1 MLKIKNKIPS
11 ALIIGGKI
19 VERIKMRNEV
29 VWEKVQP
36 EYFYIESLTDG
47 NTVTLITNLRNTS
60 YSSYLTPTIEYSTD
74 KQNWTTITFDWSTY
88 DVKNINIPVVLNTG
102 DKMYF
107 RNDTGKF
114 SRAIYD
120 GSSYNTP
127 YITFTT
133 DWQGRVNVGGD
144 IRTLINY
151 RNIDNTILED
161 GMFSNLFSHTY
172 GSNHNTARIVDASNL
187 ILPFTQMT
195 PYCYYSMFDGCTP
208 LVNTPALPAT
218 TLAWSCYQ
226 YMFYGCTSLTTAPEL
241 PATTLAS
248 SCYYGMFRDC
258 TSLTTAPALPATTL
272 AHDCYEYMFRGC
284 TSLTTAPELP
294 ATTLAYYCYQYM
306 FSGCTS
312 LTTAPELPA
321 TKLEFNCYY
330 SMFSGCTSL
339 TTAPALPATTLV
351 SDCYSS
357 MFDGCTSLTTAPA
370 LPATTLADDCYNN
383 MFNGCSNL
391 NKVLT
396 YADDISTSNCTT
408 NWLNN
413 VASSGTLYNAG
424 SAVYTTD
431 SPSGIPTGWTEV
443 TTVPTTTSVYALPNT
458 FSAKSWMDN
467 YKLNYTIMGVNETG
481 IDVPLGEQNELITIG
496 KNTGSSTVTHT
507 ETFNYDGWDYTITI
521 NQTANDT
528 DEPDYFYI
536 ESLGDGNTVSVINKG
551 DGSTDN
557 VTPTLEYSTDK
568 NTWDTITF
576 DWTRGEYTTELPIAL
591 NTGEKMYF
599 RNDTRLFSNSN
610 SKYISFSPSVSSNVG
625 GDIRTLSNYL
635 DVNSETKPQSYMF
648 YRLFYNNTFIVNA
661 SNLRLPYTTLASN
674 CYGNM
679 FSGCG
684 GLTTAPA
691 LPATT
696 LASRCYD
703 SMFDG
708 CTSLTTAP
716 ALPATTL
723 AERCYNRM
731 FNGCTSLTT
740 APTLPATT
748 LVSDCYSSMFQN
760 CSKLTT
766 APALPATT
774 LASKCY
780 DGMFF
785 DCTSLTNAPA
795 LPATTLANY
804 CYQYMFYGCTSLTTA
819 PELPTT
825 TIASWC
831 YQYMFYGC
839 TSLTTAPALPATT
852 LANSCYYSMFW
863 GCTSLTTAPALP
875 ATTLAPNCYTF
886 MFQGCTSLTTAPE
899 LPATT
904 LADSC
909 YSIMFKGCTS
919 LTTAPALPAITL
931 ESWCYNSMFK
941 GCTSLTTAPALPATT
956 LASMCYNSMF
966 SGCTSLTTAPKLP
979 ATTLANSCYD
989 SMFQGCNSLTS
1000 VTIYATSTAN
1010 NSFDSWLDNV
1020 APSGTVYNN
1029 GLLNLPKN
1037 SASGIPIGWTE
1048 VLPPI
1053 QSITANPDT
1062 FTIKS
1067 YKDTVKCTSTLTITT
1082 TLGTT
1087 ATDTNTATITVG
1099 ENTGDTTRTLT
1110 ETIPYKGSSYQV
1122 TIVQTANDVKPA
1134 YSWNVVSTGTYPFE
1148 LNTNDYY
1155 ESTNKGQRNS
1165 YSYATLNYEGFEN
1178 LVLECINSGE
1188 SNYDYGIISQ
1198 PDVQLSESTSDDG
1211 ATGTTNVFHNFKGQ
1225 SSTNPVQLTIPSD
1238 GGSHFITIKFRK
1250 DVSGD
1255 SGNDSLQ
1262 FTVIEP

>member
-74 KQNWTTITFDWSTY
+74 KQNWTTITFDWSTT

-120 GSSYNTP
+120 GGSYNTS

-133 DWQGRVNVGGD
+133 DLQGRVNVGGD

-151 RNIDNTILED
+151 RNVDNTILED
-161 GMFSNLFSHTY
+161 GMFSNLFSPTY
-172 GSNHNTARIVDASNL
+172 DSNHNAARIVDASNL
-187 ILPFTQMT
+187 ILPFTQMI

-208 LVNTPALPAT
+208 LVNAPALPAT

-226 YMFYGCTSLTTAPEL
+226 FMFRGCTSLTTAPEL

-248 SCYYGMFRDC
+248 SCYYGMFWGCTGLTTAPELPATTLAHDCYERMFQDC
-258 TSLTTAPALPATTL
+258 TSLTSAPALPATTLAYYCYQWMFDGCTSLTTAPTLPATTLEISCYSGMFQGCTSLVNAPQLPAITLVSGCYSTMFQNCSKLTTAPALPATTL
-272 AHDCYEYMFRGC
+272 AGQCYE
-284 TSLTTAPELP
+284 S
-294 ATTLAYYCYQYM
+294 
-306 FSGCTS
+306 
-312 LTTAPELPA
+312 
-321 TKLEFNCYY
+321 
-330 SMFSGCTSL
+330 
-339 TTAPALPATTLV
+339 
-351 SDCYSS
+351 
-357 MFDGCTSLTTAPA
+357 
-370 LPATTLADDCYNN
+370 

-396 YADDISTSNCTT
+396 YAEDISASDCTT

-431 SPSGIPTGWTEV
+431 SPSGIPTGWTED
-443 TTVPTTTSVYALPNT
+443 TTTPGTISVYALPNT
-458 FSAKSWMDN
+458 FSAKSWMDKA
-467 YKLNYTIMGVNETG
+467 KLNYTIMAVNETG
-481 IDVPLGEQNELITIG
+481 IDVPISEQNELITIG

-507 ETFNYDGWDYTITI
+507 ETFNYDSWDYTITI

-551 DGSTDN
+551 HVYTYN

-576 DWTRGEYTTELPIAL
+576 DWTNGNHTTELPIAL

-599 RNDTRLFSNSN
+599 RNDTRKFSDS
-610 SKYISFSPSVSSNVG
+610 YGTISFSPSVSSNVG

-635 DVNSETKPQSYMF
+635 DVNGETKSQSNMF
-648 YRLFYNNTFIVNA
+648 RNLFYNNKYIVDA
-661 SNLRLPYTTLASN
+661 SNLRLPYTTLAER
-674 CYGNM
+674 CYQSM
-679 FSGCG
+679 FDGCTP
-684 GLTTAPA
+684 LVNAPA

-696 LASRCYD
+696 LAYYCYWN
-703 SMFDG
+703 MFRD

-723 AERCYNRM
+723 AERCYN
-731 FNGCTSLTT
+731 
-740 APTLPATT
+740 
-748 LVSDCYSSMFQN
+748 SMF
-760 CSKLTT
+760 
-766 APALPATT
+766 
-774 LASKCY
+774 Y
-780 DGMFF
+780 
-785 DCTSLTNAPA
+785 
-795 LPATTLANY
+795 
-804 CYQYMFYGCTSLTTA
+804 
-819 PELPTT
+819 
-825 TIASWC
+825 
-831 YQYMFYGC
+831 
-839 TSLTTAPALPATT
+839 
-852 LANSCYYSMFW
+852 
-863 GCTSLTTAPALP
+863 
-875 ATTLAPNCYTF
+875 
-886 MFQGCTSLTTAPE
+886 GCTSLTTAPE

-904 LADSC
+904 LASLCYDSMFWSCTSLTNAPALPATTLADMC
-909 YSIMFKGCTS
+909 YSYMFNGCTS
-919 LTTAPALPAITL
+919 LTTAPELPTTTLASQCYQYMFQDCTSLTTAPTLPATTL
-931 ESWCYNSMFK
+931 ESRCYSSMFS

-956 LASMCYNSMF
+956 LVNSCYDSMF
-966 SGCTSLTTAPKLP
+966 QNCTSLTTAPELP
-979 ATTLANSCYD
+979 ATTIADTCYS

-1010 NSFDSWLDNV
+1010 SSFSSWLDNV

-1037 SASGIPIGWTE
+1037 SASGIPTGWTE
-1048 VLPPI
+1048 VTPEI

-1110 ETIPYKGSSYQV
+1110 ETIPYKGSSYQI
-1122 TIVQTANDVKPA
+1122 TIVQTANDVKPT

-1155 ESTNKGQRNS
+1155 ESTNKGQKNS

-1211 ATGTTNVFHNFKGQ
+1211 ATGSTNVFHNFKGQ

-1262 FTVIEP
+1262 FKVIEP

>member
-1 MLKIKNKIPS
+1 MRIDKNTTIR
-11 ALIIGGKI
+11 LGGRNI
-19 VERIKMRNEV
+19 VKVKLGDV
-29 VWEKVQP
+29 VIWQKTTEPVVEP

-172 GSNHNTARIVDASNL
+172 GSNHNTSRIVDASNL

-208 LVNTPALPAT
+208 LVNAPALPAT
-218 TLAWSCYQ
+218 TLAYYCYQ
-226 YMFYGCTSLTTAPEL
+226 NMFRDCTSLTSAPEL

-248 SCYYGMFRDC
+248 SCYQTMFKGCTSLTTAPTLPATTLAPDCYERMFENC

-272 AHDCYEYMFRGC
+272 A
-284 TSLTTAPELP
+284 
-294 ATTLAYYCYQYM
+294 YYCYRY
-306 FSGCTS
+306 
-312 LTTAPELPA
+312 
-321 TKLEFNCYY
+321 
-330 SMFSGCTSL
+330 MFSGCTSL
-339 TTAPALPATTLV
+339 TTAPALPAITLA
-351 SDCYSS
+351 SNCYNS
-357 MFDGCTSLTTAPA
+357 MFNGCTSLTTAPA
-370 LPATTLADDCYNN
+370 LPATTLASNCYNS

-396 YADDISTSNCTT
+396 YAEDISTSNCTT

-443 TTVPTTTSVYALPNT
+443 TTVPGTTSVYALPNT
-458 FSAKSWMDN
+458 FTAKSWMDEV
-467 YKLNYTIMGVNETG
+467 KLNYTIMGVNETG
-481 IDVPLGEQNELITIG
+481 IDVPVGEQNELITIG

-536 ESLGDGNTVSVINKG
+536 ESLGDGNTVSVVNKG
-551 DGSTDN
+551 NGNTDN

-568 NTWDTITF
+568 NTWNTITF
-576 DWTRGEYTTELPIAL
+576 DWTLGNYTTELPIAL
-591 NTGEKMYF
+591 NTGGKMYF
-599 RNDTRLFSNSN
+599 RNDTGKFSSSN
-610 SKYISFSPSVSSNVG
+610 NKYISFLSSVASNVG

-635 DVNSETKPQSYMF
+635 DVDNETTPQTYMF
-648 YRLFYNNTFIVNA
+648 QRLFYRNEYIVDA
-661 SNLRLPYTTLASN
+661 SNLRLPYTTLESN
-674 CYGNM
+674 CY
-679 FSGCG
+679 
-684 GLTTAPA
+684 
-691 LPATT
+691 
-696 LASRCYD
+696 Y
-703 SMFDG
+703 
-708 CTSLTTAP
+708 
-716 ALPATTL
+716 
-723 AERCYNRM
+723 
-731 FNGCTSLTT
+731 
-740 APTLPATT
+740 
-748 LVSDCYSSMFQN
+748 SMFQN
-760 CSKLTT
+760 CTSLVN
-766 APALPATT
+766 APQLPATT
-774 LASKCY
+774 IADSCY
-780 DGMFF
+780 RSMFEN
-785 DCTSLTNAPA
+785 CTSLVNAPA

-804 CYQYMFYGCTSLTTA
+804 CYSSMFYGCSSLTAAPTLPATTLESNCYYSMFSGCTSLTAA
-819 PELPTT
+819 PELPATT
-825 TIASWC
+825 LAGQC
-831 YQYMFYGC
+831 YQYMFSGC
-839 TSLTTAPALPATT
+839 SSLTTATTLPATT
-852 LANSCYYSMFW
+852 LANSCYRNMFEN
-863 GCTSLTTAPALP
+863 CTSLVNAPQLP
-875 ATTLAPNCYTF
+875 ATTLASYCYGT
-886 MFQGCTSLTTAPE
+886 MFNGCTSLTTAPE

-909 YSIMFKGCTS
+909 YSTMFKDCTSLTTAPTLPATTLESWCYYYMFKGCTS
-919 LTTAPALPAITL
+919 LTTAPELPATTL
-931 ESWCYNSMFK
+931 ASRCYSSMFQN
-941 GCTSLTTAPALPATT
+941 CTSLTTAPELPATT
-956 LASMCYNSMF
+956 IADTCYS
-966 SGCTSLTTAPKLP
+966 T
-979 ATTLANSCYD
+979 
-989 SMFQGCNSLTS
+989 MFQGCNSLTS

-1010 NSFDSWLDNV
+1010 SSFDSWLDNV

-1037 SASGIPIGWTE
+1037 SASGIPTGWTE
-1048 VLPPI
+1048 VTPEI

-1155 ESTNKGQRNS
+1155 ESTNKGQKNS
-1165 YSYATLNYEGFEN
+1165 YSYATLNYSGFEN

-1198 PDVQLSESTSDDG
+1198 PDVQLSESYNDDG

-1238 GGSHFITIKFRK
+1238 KGSHFITIKYRK
-1250 DVSGD
+1250 DVSGN

-1262 FTVIEP
+1262 FKVIEP

>member
-29 VWEKVQP
+29 VWENVQP

-47 NTVTLITNLRNTS
+47 NTVTLNTS
-60 YSSYLTPTIEYSTD
+60 LTDTSHSQYLTPTIEYSTD
-74 KQNWTTITFDWSTY
+74 KQNWTTITFDWSTT

-120 GSSYNTP
+120 GSSYYNTS

-151 RNIDNTILED
+151 RNIDKTILED

-172 GSNHNTARIVDASNL
+172 DSNHNTARIVDASNL

-195 PYCYYSMFDGCTP
+195 PYCYYSMFYGCTP
-208 LVNTPALPAT
+208 LVNAPALPAT

-226 YMFYGCTSLTTAPEL
+226 FMFRGCTSLTTAPAL

-258 TSLTTAPALPATTL
+258 TSLTTTPTLPATTL
-272 AHDCYEYMFRGC
+272 AHDCYQYMFYGC
-284 TSLTTAPELP
+284 TSLTTAPVLP
-294 ATTLAYYCYQYM
+294 ATTLAYFCYQNM
-306 FSGCTS
+306 FSDCTS

-370 LPATTLADDCYNN
+370 LPATTLADDCYNS

-396 YADDISTSNCTT
+396 YAEDISTSNCTT

-458 FSAKSWMDN
+458 FTAKSWMDES
-467 YKLNYTIMGVNETG
+467 KLNYTIIGVNETG

-507 ETFNYDGWDYTITI
+507 ETLTYDGMDYTITI

-536 ESLGDGNTVSVINKG
+536 ESLGDENTVSVINKG
-551 DGSTDN
+551 YGNTDK

-568 NTWDTITF
+568 NTWDIITF
-576 DWTRGEYTTELPIAL
+576 DWTYGNHTTELPVTL

-599 RNDTRLFSNSN
+599 RNDTRLFSNSSN
-610 SKYISFSPSVSSNVG
+610 KYISFSSTVSSNVG

-635 DVNSETKPQSYMF
+635 DVNSETTPQNGMF
-648 YRLFYNNTFIVNA
+648 NRLFNNNKNIVDA
-661 SNLRLPYTTLASN
+661 SNLRLPYTTLASE
-674 CYGNM
+674 CYYNM
-679 FSGCG
+679 FYGCSS
-684 GLTTAPA
+684 LTTAPT

-696 LASRCYD
+696 LVNTCYGE
-703 SMFDG
+703 MFRG

-723 AERCYNRM
+723 ADSCYFNM
-731 FNGCTSLTT
+731 FSGCSSLT
-740 APTLPATT
+740 
-748 LVSDCYSSMFQN
+748 D
-760 CSKLTT
+760 

-774 LASKCY
+774 LTSSCY
-780 DGMFF
+780 YNMFS
-785 DCTSLTNAPA
+785 DCSSLTAAPE
-795 LPATTLANY
+795 LPATTLAGQ
-804 CYQYMFYGCTSLTTA
+804 CYQYMFDGCTSLTTA
-819 PELPTT
+819 TT
-825 TIASWC
+825 
-831 YQYMFYGC
+831 
-839 TSLTTAPALPATT
+839 LPATT
-852 LANSCYYSMFW
+852 LESWCYGYMF
-863 GCTSLTTAPALP
+863 S
-875 ATTLAPNCYTF
+875 
-886 MFQGCTSLTTAPE
+886 GCTSLTTAPE

-904 LADSC
+904 LASSCYDSMFQNCTSLTTAPELPATTIADSC
-909 YSIMFKGCTS
+909 YSTMFKGCTS
-919 LTTAPALPAITL
+919 LTTAPELPATTL
-931 ESWCYNSMFK
+931 ESWCY
-941 GCTSLTTAPALPATT
+941 
-956 LASMCYNSMF
+956 YSMF
-966 SGCTSLTTAPKLP
+966 SGCTSLTTAPTLPATTLKSRCYSSMFQNCGSLVNVPELP
-979 ATTLANSCYD
+979 ATTLADMCYG
-989 SMFQGCNSLTS
+989 SMFDGCNSLTS

-1010 NSFDSWLDNV
+1010 NSFNSWLNNV

-1082 TLGTT
+1082 TLGMT

-1134 YSWNVVSTGTYPFE
+1134 YSWNVVSTGTYPFQ

-1155 ESTNKGQRNS
+1155 ESTNKKQQSS

-1178 LVLECINSGE
+1178 LVLECINMGE
-1188 SNYDYGIISQ
+1188 RNYDYGIISQ

-1211 ATGTTNVFHNFKGQ
+1211 ATGTTNVFHNFKSE
-1225 SSTNPVQLTIPSD
+1225 SSENPVQLTIPSD
-1238 GGSHFITIKFRK
+1238 GGSHFITIKYRK
-1250 DVSGD
+1250 DGSGD
-1255 SGNDSLQ
+1255 TGYDSLQ
-1262 FTVIEP
+1262 FKVIEP